1 MPTNTFFNLPKEK
14 QEIILKAA
22 RSEFTR
28 VPFTE
33 ASINQI
39 IQTAN
44 ISRGSFYM
52 YFQDKEDLYQ
62 YLIQNYSKHLEQKY
76 ITILERHHGDI
87 IETYLDLFQIVVK
100 KMGSDKQK
108 EFFKRMVM
116 NVTFKNNVLFEKEN
130 DKRILAGAF
139 KEIDRTY
146 LNVKNEQELYDMID
160 CIHLLFIHALM
171 RVLNHKLTDQEAY
184 DTFARQLRILK
195 EGLYKEEK
203 YD

>member
-1 MPTNTFFNLPKEK
+1 MPTTTFFNLPKEK
-14 QEIILKAA
+14 QDIILKAA

-39 IQTAN
+39 IQVAN

-62 YLIQNYSKHLEQKY
+62 YLLQTYSKRLEKRY
-76 ITILERHHGDI
+76 IDILEKHHGDI
-87 IETYLDLFQIVVK
+87 VDTYLDLFQMVVK
-100 KMGSDKQK
+100 KIDAGKQK
-108 EFFKRMVM
+108 DFFKRMVM
-116 NVTFKNNVLFEKEN
+116 NVTFKNDNLFDRKTEN
-130 DKRILAGAF
+130 RVLAGAF
-139 KEIDRTY
+139 KKIDRTH
-146 LNVKNEQELYDMID
+146 LNIATEQELYDMMD
-160 CIHLLFIHALM
+160 CIHMLFIHALM
-171 RVLNHKLTDQEAY
+171 RVLKRKLTEQEAY

>member
-1 MPTNTFFNLPKEK
+1 MPTTTFFNLPKEK
-14 QEIILKAA
+14 QDIILKAA
-22 RSEFTR
+22 RNEFTR

-39 IQTAN
+39 IQVAN

-62 YLIQNYSKHLEQKY
+62 YLIQTYSKRLERKY
-76 ITILERHHGDI
+76 IEILEKHHGDI
-87 IETYLDLFQIVVK
+87 VDTYLDLFQMVVK
-100 KMGSDKQK
+100 KIDAGKQK
-108 EFFKRMVM
+108 NFFKRMVM
-116 NVTFKNNVLFEKEN
+116 NVTFKNDSLFERKNEN
-130 DKRILAGAF
+130 RILAGAF
-139 KEIDRTY
+139 KKIDRTS
-146 LNVKNEQELYDMID
+146 LNVTNEQELYDMID
-160 CIHLLFIHALM
+160 CIHMLFIHALM
-171 RVLNHKLTDQEAY
+171 RVLKQKLTKEEAY